1 MSEKKAPNRSILNMQ
16 KQQGKL
22 MVKLL
27 KAINLHYNLLKS
39 DRELFLHS
47 RRKPDSQLTVRTY
60 FWKNRF

>member
-1 MSEKKAPNRSILNMQ
+1 MQ